1 MFFYGYRCYMKK
13 HDIANDAPNFL
24 YDDKEDEFLG
34 GLAQGDGIALGGGH
48 ASGGRHAPRG
58 GPFAEDDS

>member
-1 MFFYGYRCYMKK
+1 MKK
-13 HDIANDAPNFL
+13 HDIANDTPNFL

-48 ASGGRHAPRG
+48 TSGGGHAPRG